1 MTKPEIKKLIEAD
14 KLGEKFFGKA
24 VKVFSENKDHTEYI
38 EKILANLANNPANL
52 VMKAA
57 VSLDLS
63 DYEQLRT

>member
-38 EKILANLANNPANL
+38 EKILANNPANL
-52 VMKAA
+52 VMKSA